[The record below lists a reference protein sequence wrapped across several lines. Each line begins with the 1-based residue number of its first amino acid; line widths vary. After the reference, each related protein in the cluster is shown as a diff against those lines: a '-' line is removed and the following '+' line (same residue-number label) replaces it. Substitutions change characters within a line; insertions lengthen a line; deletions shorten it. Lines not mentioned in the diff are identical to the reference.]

1 MKTRSFHS
9 AVCLSAAVLLLS
21 ACGPKESEPAPPQSE
36 APRPSTTA
44 TPAAQPPAAD
54 TVTAVATGTLE
65 VVKSETAAAAN
76 KVQSLIDQAKTLVSE
91 KKWAEALQLLG
102 TLAEQELTSDQET
115 AVQNLQEQAQQGA
128 ASSLKTDAQQ
138 QATDAAN
145 KLLAP
150 GR

>member
-1 MKTRSFHS
+1 
-9 AVCLSAAVLLLS
+9 
-21 ACGPKESEPAPPQSE
+21 
-36 APRPSTTA
+36 
-44 TPAAQPPAAD
+44 
-54 TVTAVATGTLE
+54 
-65 VVKSETAAAAN
+65 VKSETAAAAN